1 MKRITVLLLAFFMLA
16 LTACG
21 TSGSAPASP
30 SSAASGASSA
40 ASESAKPIVLK
51 FGTHLTDNHCLTT
64 NAVKPWMDKVTEL
77 TNGQVTFEYYGNS
90 QMGKAKDAL
99 SLLNTGVLDCSY
111 TLYMV
116 DDVPVTD
123 FMMLPGLY
131 ENCDAATEAYWE
143 VLNQE
148 PFASMLTEQGVKP
161 IMCVAWE
168 PYTVATVNQKVTSF
182 EDFSKLKLRS
192 SGGLHDE
199 AAAALGISPVTI
211 GAAETLEALSKSTVD
226 GCWGS
231 TTSWTDYQFTQVLKY
246 GITNLPLNGWAG
258 MFCIRLETYNALPAN
273 VQEAINE
280 ANAEMNAQLSKEIA
294 EICAKGW
301 VDAKAAGVD
310 CYEVDQAVCD
320 KISEKLSPLTA
331 KWLAEKDAAGY
342 PATELYNQ
350 FKTAYAKYA

>member
-1 MKRITVLLLAFFMLA
+1 MKRITALVMALSIVMLA
-16 LTACG
+16 ACNSSKQSSSAG
-21 TSGSAPASP
+21 GEGESGS
-30 SSAASGASSA
+30 
-40 ASESAKPIVLK
+40 KPIVLK

-64 NAVKPWMDKVTEL
+64 HAVNPWMEKVTEL
-77 TNGQVTFEYYGNS
+77 TDGQVTFEYYGNS
-90 QMGKAKDAL
+90 QMGKAADAL

-116 DDVPVTD
+116 NDVPVTD

-131 ENCDAATEAYWE
+131 EDCDAATKAYWE

-148 PFASMLTEQGVKP
+148 PFASLVEEQGVKP

-168 PYTVATVNQKVTSF
+168 PYTIATVDDKVTSY
-182 EDFSKLKLRS
+182 EDLSKLKLRS

-211 GAAETLEALSKSTVD
+211 GAAETLEALSKKTVD

-258 MFCIRLETYNALPAN
+258 MFCISLDTYNSLPEN
-273 VQEAINE
+273 VQQAIDQ
-280 ANAEMNAQLSKEIA
+280 ACAEMNEELSHEIA
-294 EICAKGW
+294 EICEQGW
-301 VDAKAAGVD
+301 VDAEEAGVE
-310 CYEVDQAVCD
+310 CYEVGQAMCD
-320 KISEKLSPLTA
+320 RIEETLKPLTE
-331 KWLAEKDAAGY
+331 KWLAEQDAAGY
-342 PATELYNQ
+342 PATEIYNQ
-350 FKTAYAKYA
+350 FNEAYAKYAS